1 LGPGEAYDAKLLRQ
15 LGAAR
20 AAEPPDA
27 AREDEIRAELLAR
40 YDGWLRAQV
49 EARLRS
55 FDPSGQAAAEVT
67 NRVLLRLARALENKH
82 NFGKAFWKV
91 ALDNLGY
98 ALKDFWR
105 GSDVG
110 DPDAKPP
117 EARSPLPLEAAG
129 SITAP
134 DELGKSLTQEAMDLR
149 EWLEGSSDDDIRLL
163 GMKLFLNLSPLQIA
177 ERTGKSRG
185 AVDTALS
192 RALKRVRERV
202 RGKDEDT
209 NGKKSAGSVG

>member
-1 LGPGEAYDAKLLRQ
+1 LGPGEAYDAELLRQ

-20 AAEPPDA
+20 AADPRDA
-27 AREDEIRAELLAR
+27 GREDELKTELLAR
-40 YDGWLRAQV
+40 YDAWLRTQV

-67 NRVLLRLARALENKH
+67 NRVLVRLARALENKH
-82 NFGKAFWKV
+82 DFGKAFWKV
-91 ALDNLGY
+91 ALDNVGY

-110 DPDAKPP
+110 DPDARPP
-117 EARSPLPLEAAG
+117 EERPPLPLDAAG
-129 SITAP
+129 GIAAP
-134 DELGKSLTQEAMDLR
+134 DELGNSLTQEAMDLR

-185 AVDTALS
+185 AVDTAVS
-192 RALKRVRERV
+192 RALKRVGERL
-202 RGKDEDT
+202 RTQDHGTD
-209 NGKKSAGSVG
+209 GKKSAGSVG

>member
-1 LGPGEAYDAKLLRQ
+1 VGPREAYDAELLRQ

-20 AAEPPDA
+20 AADPPDA
-27 AREDEIRAELLAR
+27 EREDEIKAELLAR
-40 YDGWLRAQV
+40 YDAWLRTQV

-55 FDPSGQAAAEVT
+55 FDPSGQAAADVT

-82 NFGKAFWKV
+82 DFGKAFWKV
-91 ALDNLGY
+91 ALDNVSY

-110 DPDAKPP
+110 DPEAKPP
-117 EARSPLPLEAAG
+117 EERPPLSLEAAG
-129 SITAP
+129 GIAAP
-134 DELGKSLTQEAMDLR
+134 DELGNSLIQEAMDLR
-149 EWLEGSSDDDIRLL
+149 EWLKGSSDDDIRLL
-163 GMKLFLNLSPLQIA
+163 GMKLFLNLSPVQIA

-202 RGKDEDT
+202 RASGQDT
-209 NGKKSAGSVG
+209 DGKKSAGSVG